1 MTIINTETMEENPN
15 MIYGDTNRE
24 IEDKGDMI
32 VHYITTQANVIKAL
46 KLQIKEQNLEIKS
59 LEQERH
65 SWLEQSWDI
74 AKIMNKPKWGAVCG
88 DTLISVKEL
97 QEEIKELDHDN
108 KRLKHENEELKE
120 ELYESEDSDVDIDGS
135 FKADCY
141 ICKRNY
147 IALGL
152 LGGKCVCHDCYPA
165 WYAGIKVIE
174 EQNDLKDEID
184 GSG

>member
-32 VHYITTQANVIKAL
+32 MHYITTQANVIKAL
-46 KLQIKEQNLEIKS
+46 KLQIKEEKEITNEIKKHWNLCS
-59 LEQERH
+59 VG
-65 SWLEQSWDI
+65 DI
-74 AKIMNKPKWGAVCG
+74 ILVIKKIEKDNKK
-88 DTLISVKEL
+88 L
-97 QEEIKELDHDN
+97 QEEIKVLDHEN

-120 ELYESEDSDVDIDGS
+120 DLYESEDDVDMDGS

-141 ICKRNY
+141 ICKNDY
-147 IALGL
+147 IAFGL
-152 LGGKCVCHDCYPA
+152 VGGKSVCNNCYKP
-165 WYAGIKVIE
+165 WYAGIELAKE
-174 EQNDLKDEID
+174 ECN